1 MKFSKLLFVG
11 LLFSICM
18 PSCQQ
23 GKNCSHEELLTSLQN
38 MDEDIFKNCTFGKTD
53 LDFQYEE
60 GNTVLMLA
68 AQQGLHDFVEILLN
82 QEINTEIFNKNEKN
96 AIMIAHEIGKNE
108 IETMIKT
115 YQLELWEQKEN
126 RYEEKVLLSAI
137 GQDNDLIIEKYVGSG
152 VDFSGKTED
161 GIVFMAFAIFSG
173 SSSIVKKFLQ
183 NDVDANST
191 FDFRPVLSIAAM
203 FGEAGITQLLL
214 DNGAKVDELDG
225 PGQTALMFAAKSGYI
240 EIVEI
245 LLIAGADLSI
255 KDRNG
260 ETALDKA
267 VTKNHFEVQKLL
279 DPIESESISL
289 E

>member
-11 LLFSICM
+11 LLVSICV

-23 GKNCSHEELLTSLQN
+23 GKNCSHEELLTYLQN
-38 MDEDIFKNCTFGKTD
+38 MDEETFKNSAFGETE
-53 LDFQYEE
+53 LDFQYEG

-68 AQQGLHDFVEILLN
+68 TQQELHDFVEILLD
-82 QEINTEIFNKNEKN
+82 QGTNTEIFNKDDKN
-96 AIMIAHEIGKNE
+96 AIMIAHEIGNNE
-108 IETMIKT
+108 IETMIKEH
-115 YQLELWEQKEN
+115 QLKLWEQKEN

-137 GQDNDLIIEKYVGSG
+137 GQDNDLIIEKYVRSG
-152 VDFSGKTED
+152 VDFSGKTEN

-173 SSSIVKKFLQ
+173 SPSIVKKFLQ
-183 NDVDANST
+183 NDVDANSI

-203 FGEAGITQLLL
+203 FGEAEITQLLL
-214 DNGAKVDELDG
+214 SYGAKVDELDG
-225 PGQTALMFAAKSGYI
+225 PGQTALMFAAEGGYK
-240 EIVEI
+240 EVVEI
-245 LLIAGADLSI
+245 LLAASANLFI

-267 VTKNHFEVQKLL
+267 INKNHFEVKELL
-279 DPIESESISL
+279 EPIESESISL

>member
-1 MKFSKLLFVG
+1 MKLSILSFVVLL
-11 LLFSICM
+11 LSICV

-23 GKNCSHEELLTSLQN
+23 GKNCSSEELLTSLQN
-38 MDEDIFKNCTFGKTD
+38 KDENIFKNCAFGETD
-53 LDFQYEE
+53 LDFQYEK

-68 AQQGLHDFVEILLN
+68 AQKGLIDFVEILLD
-82 QEINTEIFNKNEKN
+82 QEANAEIFNKDEKN
-96 AIMIAHEIGKNE
+96 AIMIAHEIGDYE

-126 RYEEKVLLSAI
+126 RFDEKVLLSAI

-152 VDFSGKTED
+152 VDFRGKTED
-161 GIVFMAFAIFSG
+161 GIVFLAFAIFSG
-173 SSSIVKKFLQ
+173 SPSIVKKFLQ

-203 FGEAGITQLLL
+203 FGEAEIAQLLL
-214 DNGAKVDELDG
+214 DHGAKVDELDG
-225 PGQTALMFAAKSGYI
+225 PGQTALMFAAEGGYK
-240 EIVEI
+240 EVVKI
-245 LLIAGADLSI
+245 LLVAGADPSSE
-255 KDRNG
+255 DRNG

-267 VTKNHFEVQKLL
+267 VNKNHFEILKLL
-279 DPIESESISL
+279 EPIESPSISP

>member
-1 MKFSKLLFVG
+1 MKLSKLLFVG
-11 LLFSICM
+11 LALSICV

-23 GKNCSHEELLTSLQN
+23 GKNCSPEELLTSFQN
-38 MDEDIFKNCTFGKTD
+38 MDKDIFKNCAFGETD

-68 AQQGLHDFVEILLN
+68 VQQGLHDFVEILLN
-82 QEINTEIFNKNEKN
+82 QGINTEIFNKNEKN
-96 AIMIAHEIGKNE
+96 AIMIAHEIGNNE
-108 IETMIKT
+108 IETMIKKH
-115 YQLELWEQKEN
+115 QLELWEQKEN

-183 NDVDANST
+183 NNVDANST

-203 FGEAGITQLLL
+203 FGEAGIAQLLL
-214 DNGAKVDELDG
+214 DHGAKVDELDG
-225 PGQTALMFAAKSGYI
+225 PGQTALMFAAEGGYK
-240 EIVEI
+240 EVVEI

-267 VTKNHFEVQKLL
+267 INKNHFEVQKLL
-279 DPIESESISL
+279 ELIESESISP

>member
-1 MKFSKLLFVG
+1 MKLSKLSFVV
-11 LLFSICM
+11 LLLSICV

-23 GKNCSHEELLTSLQN
+23 GKNCSPEELLTSLQN
-38 MDEDIFKNCTFGKTD
+38 KDENIFKNCAFGETD
-53 LDFQYEE
+53 LDFQYEG
-60 GNTVLMLA
+60 GNTVLMLT
-68 AQQGLHDFVEILLN
+68 AQKGLIDFIEILLD
-82 QEINTEIFNKNEKN
+82 QEANTEIFNKDEKN
-96 AIMIAHEIGKNE
+96 AIMIAHEIGDYE

-126 RYEEKVLLSAI
+126 RFDEKVLLSAI

-152 VDFSGKTED
+152 VDFRGKTED

-173 SSSIVKKFLQ
+173 SPSIVKKFLQ

-203 FGEAGITQLLL
+203 FGEAEIAQLLL
-214 DNGAKVDELDG
+214 DHGAKVDELDG
-225 PGQTALMFAAKSGYI
+225 PGQTALMFAAEGGYK
-240 EIVEI
+240 EVVKI
-245 LLIAGADLSI
+245 LLVAGADPSSE
-255 KDRNG
+255 DRNG

-267 VTKNHFEVQKLL
+267 VNKNHFEILKLL
-279 DPIESESISL
+279 EPIESQSISP

>member
-11 LLFSICM
+11 LLFSICV

-23 GKNCSHEELLTSLQN
+23 GENCSPEELLASLQN
-38 MDEDIFKNCTFGKTD
+38 MNEDIFKNCAFGETD

-60 GNTVLMLA
+60 GNTILMLA
-68 AQQGLHDFVEILLN
+68 VQQGLRDFIEILLN

-96 AIMIAHEIGKNE
+96 AIMIAHKIGNNE

-115 YQLELWEQKEN
+115 HQLELWEQKEN

-173 SSSIVKKFLQ
+173 SPSIVKKFLQ

-203 FGEAGITQLLL
+203 FGEAGIAQLLL
-214 DNGAKVDELDG
+214 DHGAKVDELDG
-225 PGQTALMFAAKSGYI
+225 PGQTALMFAAEGGYK
-240 EIVEI
+240 EVVEI
-245 LLIAGADLSI
+245 LLAADADLSI
-255 KDRNG
+255 EDRNG

-267 VTKNHFEVQKLL
+267 VNQNHFEVQKLL
-279 DPIESESISL
+279 EPIESKSISP

>member
-1 MKFSKLLFVG
+1 MKLSKLSFVV
-11 LLFSICM
+11 LLLSICV

-23 GKNCSHEELLTSLQN
+23 GKNCSPEELLTSLQN
-38 MDEDIFKNCTFGKTD
+38 KDENIFKNCAFGETD

-60 GNTVLMLA
+60 GNTVLMLT
-68 AQQGLHDFVEILLN
+68 AQKGLIDFIEILLD
-82 QEINTEIFNKNEKN
+82 QEANTEIFNKDEKN
-96 AIMIAHEIGKNE
+96 AIMIAHEIGDYE

-126 RYEEKVLLSAI
+126 RFDEKVLLSAI

-152 VDFSGKTED
+152 VDFRGKTED

-173 SSSIVKKFLQ
+173 SPSIVKKFLQ

-203 FGEAGITQLLL
+203 FGEAEIAQLLL
-214 DNGAKVDELDG
+214 DHGAKVDELDG
-225 PGQTALMFAAKSGYI
+225 PGQTALMFAAEGGYK
-240 EIVEI
+240 EVVKI
-245 LLIAGADLSI
+245 LLVAGADPSSE
-255 KDRNG
+255 DRNG

-267 VTKNHFEVQKLL
+267 VNKNHFEILKLL
-279 DPIESESISL
+279 EPIESQSISP